1 MAKRYLGGGVSF
13 EQKDVY
19 QEFSEDEGGGGSSTL
34 SGLTD
39 VDISN
44 PTAGQ
49 TLVYNAESG
58 KWENGAGGGASAYF
72 VDCAYIVDTHTHG
85 VTITSSKT
93 AAEIQ
98 AAVESGALVY
108 IRYTVPADVDF
119 PAVNHVYPLNS
130 MVYATDEG
138 VTRARFS
145 FESMALGGSPT
156 LCVSEFTLLTDSP
169 VFTNPR

>member
-19 QEFSEDEGGGGSSTL
+19 QEFSEDEGGGGSSAL

-44 PTAGQ
+44 PSDGQ
-49 TLVYNAESG
+49 TLVYNATSG

-72 VDCAYIVDTHTHG
+72 VDCVYLEGSQTQD

-108 IRYTVPADVDF
+108 IRYTVPAGVES
-119 PAVNHVYPLNS
+119 PAFNHVYPLNS
-130 MVYATDEG
+130 MMYATDEG
-138 VTRARFS
+138 VTMARFS
-145 FESMALGGSPT
+145 FESMDNIGTPT
-156 LCVSEFTLLTDSP
+156 LMVSSFTLLTDSP
-169 VFTNPR
+169 VFTNSR